1 MTSHAWL
8 LLGLY
13 LFVLLM
19 LVKPLGLYLAEVME
33 PVPVDLVTALASG
46 LNPHISPAAT
56 EYQVRRVATAILI
69 LAMIH

>member
-1 MTSHAWL
+1 
-8 LLGLY
+8 
-13 LFVLLM
+13 M